1 MSEPSESKAAK
12 SESKELSGRIGK
24 YEIVRT
30 LGKGAMGQVY
40 IARDTILERDVALK
54 VMVAGIAD
62 DPDLKARFEREAR
75 AVARMS
81 HPNVVMVF
89 DLGYH
94 TDGSPYI
101 AMELLKG
108 RDLAKAMRE
117 TPPLSLERKISVLVQ
132 VLQGLAH
139 AHQSG
144 IIHRD
149 IKPANI
155 FLNDDG
161 AVKIMDF
168 GVARLTTAS
177 MTGTGSIVGTADYMS
192 PEQVQGKKVDGR
204 SDLFSV
210 GCMFYELLARRRPF
224 RAENLMA
231 VFYKITHEDPDWDQ
245 IPEGPEYEAVLP
257 VLKKSLAKNLED
269 RYTTA
274 YDFAMDLR
282 AFLSS
287 RATQVSEADL
297 MEGLID
303 MEAPPTVGPQALTE
317 LVSEGPTLVEEV
329 EGGAG
334 SGTARGTRP
343 GTRPGTLRGAPTLR
357 GTAATVPGGL
367 APTQLLPG
375 TGTQRGTAARPPR
388 PVQPRPPAP
397 PPSTSPIVYIAI
409 GIAALALAGVGYMIW
424 RGQQPAPTPPS
435 TTLAAA
441 PPTTAPPPTTLATPP
456 PTPAPQPTFAPPAGR
471 AASSVRAAQ
480 TAFRQGNYDRAVSQA
495 QAALKEDPGNADAQ
509 KLLDNAL
516 NGQKA
521 NDRFRAAESALAK
534 NDFAGAQAAVDAGRE
549 LAPWDSRAVELAGR
563 IRDAQQRIEDQQR
576 RAADQQKQQ
585 QVVGL
590 LAQADQALGGQK
602 YDQAIALYDEVLKVD
617 PANQRAN
624 LGRTSALGARAVAA
638 AASSA
643 AAARPA
649 APAGKRFAAGKTEAK
664 EGGPSGGSVPAGFEP
679 TAGVDAKSATQA
691 AELPGKIEFDVDPA
705 SPKPGERFTI
715 RIQMRNEG
723 TAPIQIQS
731 MFVTTTIN
739 GRRAQGPVPPQT
751 SEVAPAQTA
760 TLLSLPDVWKE
771 DTTAWSMEVLVRTKR
786 GESYKNKVE
795 WK

>member
-1 MSEPSESKAAK
+1 MSDSESKPSK
-12 SESKELSGRIGK
+12 PEQKELSGRIGK
-24 YEIVRT
+24 YEIVKT

-54 VMVAGIAD
+54 VMMPGIAD
-62 DPDLKARFEREAR
+62 DPDLKVRFEREAR

-108 RDLAKAMRE
+108 VDLAKAMRQ
-117 TPPLSLERKISVLVQ
+117 TPPLSLERKVSVLVQ

-155 FLNDDG
+155 FLNQDG
-161 AVKIMDF
+161 TVKIMDF

-231 VFYKITHEDPDWDQ
+231 VFYKITHEDPDWSA
-245 IPEGPEYEAVLP
+245 IPEGEEYEAVLP
-257 VLKKSLAKNLED
+257 VLQRSLAKNLDD
-269 RYTTA
+269 RYANA
-274 YDFAMDLR
+274 YDFAMELR
-282 AFLSS
+282 AFLNS
-287 RATQVSEADL
+287 RATQVGEANL
-297 MEGLID
+297 LEGLID

-317 LVSEGPTLVEEV
+317 LVNEGATLVDET
-329 EGGAG
+329 EGTAG
-334 SGTARGTRP
+334 LATARGTR
-343 GTRPGTLRGAPTLR
+343 GTGTARRGAPTMN
-357 GTAATVPGGL
+357 GM
-367 APTQLLPG
+367 APTQVVPG
-375 TGTQRGTAARPPR
+375 AVTARGTVARPPAR
-388 PVQPRPPAP
+388 PAPHRPPPP
-397 PPSTSPIVYIAI
+397 PPSTSPVVYVAI
-409 GIAALALAGVGYMIW
+409 GFAALALAGVGYMIW
-424 RGQQPAPTPPS
+424 RGQQPAPTPPP
-435 TTLAAA
+435 TTVASA
-441 PPTTAPPPTTLATPP
+441 PATTAPPATTVATPP
-456 PTPAPQPTFAPPAGR
+456 PTPEPQPTFAAPAGR
-471 AASSVRAAQ
+471 AASAVRAAQ
-480 TAFRQGNYDRAVSQA
+480 SAFRQGNYDRAVSQA
-495 QAALKEDPGNADAQ
+495 QAALKEDPANADAQ

-516 NGQKA
+516 NGQRA
-521 NDRFRAAESALAK
+521 QARFRAAEAALAK
-534 NDFAGAQAAVDAGRE
+534 NDFDGAQAEADAGRQ
-549 LAPWDSRAVELAGR
+549 LAPWDSAAVGLANR
-563 IRDAQQRIEDQQR
+563 IREARQRAEEQTR
-576 RAADQQKQQ
+576 RQADQQAQQ
-585 QVVGL
+585 QLAGL
-590 LAQADQALGGQK
+590 LGQADQALSTQK
-602 YDQAIALYDEVLKVD
+602 YDQAIALYDQVLKLD

-624 LGRTSALGARAVAA
+624 MGRTSALGARAVSQA
-638 AASSA
+638 AAS

-649 APAGKRFAAGKTEAK
+649 APAGKSFRAGKTEAK
-664 EGGPSGGSVPAGFEP
+664 EGGPSGGSVPAGFEE
-679 TAGVDAKSATQA
+679 TAGVQAQAATQA
-691 AELPGKIEFDVDPA
+691 AELPGKIEFDLDPA

-715 RIQMRNEG
+715 RVLMRNEG
-723 TAPIQIQS
+723 RAPIQIQT
-731 MFVTTTIN
+731 MFVTTIVN
-739 GRRAQGPVPPQT
+739 GRRAQGPVAPQAT
-751 SEVAPAQTA
+751 EVAPAQTA

-771 DTTAWSMEVLVRTKR
+771 DTTAWSMEVLVRTTR